1 MHRGTALLV
10 AIALVFASACRRNHH
25 TQAPTVPSDD
35 PAFSAPEVVVPRGIE
50 SDPPEALTLLAGD
63 VVQLTTVSAKTET
76 FEGLRVDAL
85 GQIHVPLAGDIDVG
99 GKTLSQAEKAIEKGL
114 RRYDRFVRVNVI
126 ITRLEG
132 HTAAVV
138 GAVETP
144 GRFEAR
150 PGMRLADLL
159 ALSGGASVAA
169 VHQVPTLL
177 GSLELARLVRDG
189 ETVPVSVLL
198 ARQGDPKHNIRIR
211 PGDQLY
217 VPPVTDRM
225 IMVLGEVGIAQPMA
239 YRTGIRLTEVLA
251 RAGGIVS
258 DRGDRKDIRIIRG
271 SLREPQVYTTNL
283 KALMGGKA
291 TDVVLAP
298 GDIVYVTKAWYASTA
313 DVLNALSPILSLAN
327 SVAILALA
335 GAVGTR

>member
-1 MHRGTALLV
+1 L
-10 AIALVFASACRRNHH
+10 I
-25 TQAPTVPSDD
+25 
-35 PAFSAPEVVVPRGIE
+35 
-50 SDPPEALTLLAGD
+50 
-63 VVQLTTVSAKTET
+63 
-76 FEGLRVDAL
+76 VDAT
-85 GQIHVPLAGDIDVG
+85 GQLHVPLAGDINVG
-99 GKTLSQAEKAIEKGL
+99 GKTLSQAEKAIESGL
-114 RRYDRFVRVNVI
+114 RRYDRFVRANLI
-126 ITRLEG
+126 ITRLDG

-138 GAVETP
+138 GAVQTP

-159 ALSGGASVAA
+159 ALAGGAATA
-169 VHQVPTLL
+169 EVHRVPTLL

-217 VPPVTDRM
+217 VPPVTDQM
-225 IMVLGEVGIAQPMA
+225 IMVLGEVAIPQPTA

-251 RAGGIVS
+251 RAGGIVT

-327 SVAILALA
+327 SVAILAVA
-335 GAVGTR
+335 GAITR

>member
-1 MHRGTALLV
+1 MPG
-10 AIALVFASACRRNHH
+10 
-25 TQAPTVPSDD
+25 DD
-35 PAFSAPEVVVPRGIE
+35 PAFSAPERIIPQGLEI
-50 SDPPEALTLLAGD
+50 DPPEALTLLPGD
-63 VVQLTTVSAKTET
+63 VIQLTTVSAKTQVLD
-76 FEGLRVDAL
+76 GLIVDAL
-85 GQIHVPLAGDIDVG
+85 GQLHVPLAGDIQVG
-99 GKTLSQAEKAIEKGL
+99 GKTLTQAEKAVEVGL
-114 RRYDRFVRVNVI
+114 RRYDRFVRANLI
-126 ITRLEG
+126 ITEFDG

-138 GAVETP
+138 GAVKTP

-159 ALSGGASVAA
+159 ALAGGAATA
-169 VHQVPTLL
+169 EVHRVPTLL

-198 ARQGDPKHNIRIR
+198 ARQGDPKHNIRVR

-217 VPPVTDRM
+217 VPPVTDQM
-225 IMVLGEVGIAQPMA
+225 IMVLGEVAIPQPTA
-239 YRTGIRLTEVLA
+239 YRTGIRLSEVLA

-258 DRGDRKDIRIIRG
+258 ERGDRKDIRIIRG

-313 DVLNALSPILSLAN
+313 DVLNALSPVLSLAN

>member
-1 MHRGTALLV
+1 MPG
-10 AIALVFASACRRNHH
+10 
-25 TQAPTVPSDD
+25 DD
-35 PAFSAPEVVVPRGIE
+35 PAFSAPERIMPQGLE
-50 SDPPEALTLLAGD
+50 LDPPEALTLLPGD
-63 VVQLTTVSAKTET
+63 VIQLTTVSANTQVLA
-76 FEGLRVDAL
+76 GLIVDAL
-85 GQIHVPLAGDIDVG
+85 GQLHVPLAGDIQVG
-99 GKTLSQAEKAIEKGL
+99 GKTLTQAEKAVEVGL
-114 RRYDRFVRVNVI
+114 RRYDRFVRANLI
-126 ITRLEG
+126 ITELDG
-132 HTAAVV
+132 HAAAVV

-159 ALSGGASVAA
+159 ALAGGAATA
-169 VHQVPTLL
+169 EVHRVPTLL

-217 VPPVTDRM
+217 VPPVTDQM
-225 IMVLGEVGIAQPMA
+225 IMVLGEVAIPQPTA

-251 RAGGIVS
+251 RAGGVVS
-258 DRGDRKDIRIIRG
+258 ERGDRKDIRIIRG

-313 DVLNALSPILSLAN
+313 DVLNALSPLLSLAN

>member
-1 MHRGTALLV
+1 MRRCTAFLLSIALLT
-10 AIALVFASACRRNHH
+10 ACARNRYN
-25 TQAPTVPSDD
+25 QAPTVPGDD
-35 PAFSAPEVVVPRGIE
+35 PSFSAPEVVVVRGLE
-50 SDPPEALTLLAGD
+50 SDPPEALKLLSGD
-63 VVQLTTVSAKTET
+63 VVQLTTVSAQTQA
-76 FEGLRVDAL
+76 FDGLIVDAM
-85 GQIHVPLAGDIDVG
+85 GQLHVPLAGDIQVG
-99 GKTLSQAEKAIEKGL
+99 GKTLSEAEKAVETGL
-114 RRYDRFVRVNVI
+114 RRYDRFVRVNLI
-126 ITRLEG
+126 ITRLDG

-138 GAVETP
+138 GAVTTP

-159 ALSGGASVAA
+159 ALSGGASTAE
-169 VHQVPTLL
+169 VHQVPTLT

-225 IMVLGEVGIAQPMA
+225 IMVLGEVGRPQPMA

-251 RAGGIVS
+251 RAGGIVT
-258 DRGDRKDIRIIRG
+258 DRGDRKDIRIVRG

-291 TDVVLAP
+291 TDVELVP

-327 SVAILALA
+327 SVAILAVA
-335 GAVGTR
+335 GAISR

>member
-1 MHRGTALLV
+1 MRRGTALFV
-10 AIALVFASACRRNHH
+10 AITLVSACARNRY

-35 PAFSAPEVVVPRGIE
+35 PAFSAPEVIVPRGIE
-50 SDPPEALTLLAGD
+50 SDPPEALALLAGD

-76 FEGLRVDAL
+76 FDGLIVDATGRL
-85 GQIHVPLAGDIDVG
+85 HVPLAGDIDVG
-99 GKTLSQAEKAIEKGL
+99 GKTLTQAEKAIEQGL
-114 RRYDRFVRVNVI
+114 RRYDRFVRVNLI
-126 ITRLEG
+126 ISRLDG

-159 ALSGGASVAA
+159 ALSGGASVAE
-169 VHQVPTLL
+169 VHQVPTLT

-189 ETVPVSVLL
+189 KTVPVSLLL

-225 IMVLGEVGIAQPMA
+225 IMVLGEVAIPQPMA
-239 YRTGIRLTEVLA
+239 YRTGLRLTEVLA

-258 DRGDRKDIRIIRG
+258 ERGDRKDIRIIRG

-298 GDIVYVTKAWYASTA
+298 GDIVYVTKAWYASAA

-327 SVAILALA
+327 SVAILAVA
-335 GAVGTR
+335 GAITR